1 MLIKIVQ
8 MLMGLLNGGIELLD
22 YVFIELPYLNT
33 FLIILFYYLIITITL
48 NVMKVDTL
56 NNLMKRI
63 LFIFIFVSICYT
75 LSVVFKQP
83 IVLS

>member
-1 MLIKIVQ
+1 MLRE
-8 MLMGLLNGGIELLD
+8 LLNDGVKLLD
-22 YVFIELPYLNT
+22 YVFIELPYFTT
-33 FLIILFYYLIITITL
+33 FLILLFYYLILTISL

-56 NNLMKRI
+56 NNLIKRI
-63 LFIFIFVSICYT
+63 IFIFLFVSICYT